1 MISKEFKMK
10 KTFGVIVIASLIATT
25 QLQFLQRLRLF
36 ISLLSY
42 VMKHKHTQIW
52 STSILPISGSAK
64 LFIPLKRFGFQNAL
78 V

>member
-10 KTFGVIVIASLIATT
+10 KTFGVIVIASLIAT

-52 STSILPISGSAK
+52 STLILPISGSAK

>member
-10 KTFGVIVIASLIATT
+10 KTSGVIVIASLIAT
-25 QLQFLQRLRLF
+25 QLQLLHRLRLF

-42 VMKHKHTQIW
+42 VMKHKATQIW

-64 LFIPLKRFGFQNAL
+64 LLIPLKRFGFQNAL

>member
-10 KTFGVIVIASLIATT
+10 KTSGVIVIASLIAA
-25 QLQFLQRLRLF
+25 QLQLLHRLRLF

-42 VMKHKHTQIW
+42 VMKHKATQIW

>member
-10 KTFGVIVIASLIATT
+10 KTFGVIVIASLIAT
-25 QLQFLQRLRLF
+25 QVQFLQRLRLF

>member
-10 KTFGVIVIASLIATT
+10 KTFGVIVIASLIAT

>member
-10 KTFGVIVIASLIATT
+10 KTFGVIVIASLIAT
-25 QLQFLQRLRLF
+25 QVQFLQRLRLF

-64 LFIPLKRFGFQNAL
+64 LFIPLKRFGF
-78 V
+78 